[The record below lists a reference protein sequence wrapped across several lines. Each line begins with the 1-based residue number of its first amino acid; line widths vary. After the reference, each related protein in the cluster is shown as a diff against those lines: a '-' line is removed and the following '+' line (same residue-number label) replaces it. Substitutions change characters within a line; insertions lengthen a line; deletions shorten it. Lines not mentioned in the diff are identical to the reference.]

1 MKSSIIW
8 TISTTFI
15 FFIYFPT
22 SGQKIIKT
30 NLSDSI
36 NSEFTETKPII
47 SVDGKTL
54 YFVRQNA
61 PDNINGK
68 LDDQDIY
75 ISKYGNNGW
84 GKAVNAGPPLNNS
97 GANGVVSLSPSGET
111 LFLLNAYQKDAIEE
125 GVSNS
130 HLINGSWSVPE
141 MIPIQDFYN
150 NSDYIDY
157 FFSSNG
163 KELLIAVERDDTYGD
178 QDLYVSKKEA
188 NGAWSTP
195 INLGNQIN
203 TKYPEFSPFLAID
216 NKTLFFA
223 SMGHDNYGGAD
234 IFYTKRLDSTWTNW
248 SEPQNLGPDVNSKEF
263 EAYYTIPANGAIGY
277 YVSSNGGREDS
288 RDIFSIT
295 IPYQFRPDPVVL
307 LKGEFLVDQEAEDS
321 TNYHVNFLTTSASE
335 SDVNIEYEA
344 QHFNAILPTG
354 GSYFF
359 YVNKKGY
366 LSESHYIDLTE
377 QKEYIEESADIHII
391 PVKKG
396 AKTVSHN
403 IQFLENTDEF
413 IQASYFELVRLLEI
427 FKQYDSLQLEI
438 VGHAHENEDSVK
450 NYALSKDRLIKIRDF
465 YVDQGFHADQFI
477 LTPKGNSELNK
488 SDYKK
493 HINSQFDV
501 NNRIE
506 FKIIDMQWVPQN
518 PPQLL
523 SESKDP
529 NAQEL
534 TKAPINNE
542 VQISYKILFGFDQ
555 SHVNGNIEVMQNL
568 KNKMKKDNW
577 SSIELIGYTCNI
589 GNANYNQILA
599 KKRALNVK
607 KWLITQGFNENV
619 IRIIAKGESNPIAD
633 NNDYQKRKL
642 NRRVEII
649 FHPNSSNATRIS
661 DY

>member
-1 MKSSIIW
+1 MKSSIVW
-8 TISTTFI
+8 TISTTLI
-15 FFIYFPT
+15 FFIYFPI
-22 SGQKIIKT
+22 SGQLIIKK

-36 NSEFTETKPII
+36 NSEFIETKPMI

-54 YFVRQNA
+54 YFARQNA
-61 PDNINGK
+61 PGNINGV

-84 GKAVNAGPPLNNS
+84 KQAVNAGVPLNNE
-97 GANGVVSLSPSGET
+97 GANGVVSISSSGET
-111 LFLLNAYQKDAIEE
+111 LFLLNAYQKDVAKQ
-125 GVSNS
+125 GVANS
-130 HLINGSWSVPE
+130 HLINGSWSIPE
-141 MIPIQDFYN
+141 VIPIQGFYN
-150 NSDYIDY
+150 HSDYIDY

-163 KELLIAVERDDTYGD
+163 KELIIAVERDDTYGD
-178 QDLYVSKKEA
+178 QDLYVSKKDA
-188 NGAWSTP
+188 NGSWSTP
-195 INLGNQIN
+195 INLGDQIN

-223 SMGHDNYGGAD
+223 SMGHENYGGAD

-263 EAYYTIPANGAIGY
+263 EAYYTIPANGTIGY
-277 YVSSNGGREDS
+277 YVSSNGGRKGS

-295 IPYQFRPDPVVL
+295 IPYEFRPDPVVL
-307 LKGEFLVDQEAEDS
+307 LKGEFLADQDDEDS
-321 TNYHVNFLTTSASE
+321 MNYHVNFLTTSASE

-359 YVNKKGY
+359 YVNKSGY

-377 QKEYIEESADIHII
+377 QKEYIEESADIHIV

-413 IQASYFELVRLLEI
+413 FEASYFELVRLLEI

-438 VGHAHENEDSVK
+438 VGHAHENEDSIK
-450 NYALSKDRLIKIRDF
+450 NKTLSKDRLIKIRDF
-465 YVDQGFHADQFI
+465 YVDQGFQTDQFI
-477 LTPKGNSELNK
+477 LTPKGNSESNEN
-488 SDYKK
+488 DYKK

-506 FKIIDMQWVPQN
+506 FKIIDMQWVPET
-518 PPQLL
+518 PSQLL
-523 SESKDP
+523 SESIVPD
-529 NAQEL
+529 AQEL
-534 TKAPINNE
+534 IKVPIPNE
-542 VQISYKILFGFDQ
+542 AQISYEILFGFDQ
-555 SHVNGNIEVMQNL
+555 SQVNGNTAAIQTL
-568 KNKMKKDNW
+568 INKMKKDNW
-577 SSIELIGYTCNI
+577 PAIEVIGHTCNI

-599 KKRALNVK
+599 EKRALNVK
-607 KWLITQGFNENV
+607 KLLIKQGYNESN
-619 IRIIAKGESNPIAD
+619 IKIIAKGASNPVAD
-633 NNDYQKRKL
+633 NNDPQKRRL

-649 FHPNSSNATRIS
+649 FYPNSVNSASIS
-661 DY
+661 DN